1 VKAADKMSALIK
13 CIEEQS
19 MGNHDFDDAAVT
31 IEKALVNMKLAE
43 VDYFMKEFLPAYRL
57 TLDKSGKEV

>member
-1 VKAADKMSALIK
+1 
-13 CIEEQS
+13 
-19 MGNHDFDDAAVT
+19 VT